1 MINVLNS
8 IISAIASFFNAIICL
23 LPKSP
28 FNYIDNSG
36 IKDFMGYLNY
46 FIPVS
51 TLISISEAWLVAI
64 GIYYIY
70 SIALRWIKAIE

>member
-1 MINVLNS
+1 MITILNT
-8 IISAIASFFNAIICL
+8 IISAIANFFITILNF

-28 FNYIDNSG
+28 FSYLDNSG
-36 IKDFMGYLNY
+36 IKDFIGYLNY

-51 TLISISEAWLVAI
+51 SLIAISETWLVAI